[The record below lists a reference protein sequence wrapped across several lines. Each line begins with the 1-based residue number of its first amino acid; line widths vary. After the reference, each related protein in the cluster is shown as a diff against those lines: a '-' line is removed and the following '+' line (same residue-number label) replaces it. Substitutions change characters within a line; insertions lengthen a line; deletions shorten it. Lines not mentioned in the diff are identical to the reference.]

1 MVKYVLVSDTTL
13 SNEYRNFPL
22 LDFLSCVP
30 TNLIPSSIYN
40 YLKGKP
46 PPAING
52 RASRSPYPVRKIEA
66 ALLQENTTEQVVVPH
81 DDYIESFIDQDTEVI
96 GISTMDPFGI
106 GPLTMSFPVFF
117 GLPHSP
123 YVKKEFETLV
133 ARINRA
139 RKGTKAKL
147 VVGGPGVWEAMVFP
161 EELDRLGI
169 DYAFQGEG
177 DDIACILF
185 KEIAEDSF
193 SSNIFSKGFQTFD
206 AGFHKVYS
214 SHSKF
219 LSRSLYSKQFSRI
232 EETPEIKN
240 PSIKGLIE
248 VMRGCG
254 IGCDFCEVTLRP
266 LRYYP
271 SEKVTREAAVN
282 VRGGLKNAWLQSD
295 EIFAYKHGKNFEPN
309 FDALEELFSAVIGT
323 PGVQYTNP
331 THGRISVPA
340 AYPDLIAKLSKIIG
354 AGPSNLIGIQVGLE
368 TGSERLA
375 KIHMP
380 SKTLP
385 LRIGSDG
392 QWRQIVWQGTHNLNL
407 YHWRPAF
414 TVQVGQPDEIA
425 EDNWETVE
433 LINWMSNSES
443 AGKPFEFSVT
453 PVQNVPLGIMKSKEF
468 AQLEPNESQ
477 LAVYYAA
484 YKHLA
489 KVAKRNVAARNGK
502 NQLTQLGTALILAFG
517 GWFTYKYIKRTCEKR
532 GVNTDK
538 IDNMMR
544 KYERQHPFGATA

>member
-1 MVKYVLVSDTTL
+1 MAKYVLISDTTL

-30 TNLIPSSIYN
+30 TNLIPQSIYS
-40 YLKGKP
+40 YLKGRP
-46 PPAING
+46 PPAIQG
-52 RASRSPYPVRKIEA
+52 RASKSPYPLRKIEA
-66 ALLQENTTEQVVVPH
+66 ALLQEHSENDVVIPH
-81 DDYIESFIDQDTEVI
+81 EDYIECFIGKDTEVI

-123 YVKKEFETLV
+123 YVKLEFEALV
-133 ARINRA
+133 RRVNKA

-147 VVGGPGVWEAMVFP
+147 VVAGPGVWEAMVFP

-169 DYAFQGEG
+169 DFAFQGEG
-177 DDIACILF
+177 DDIACVLF

-193 SSNIFSKGFQTFD
+193 SNTVFSKGFQTFD
-206 AGFHKVYS
+206 AGFHKTWAP
-214 SHSKF
+214 HDRF
-219 LSRSLYSKQFSRI
+219 LSRNLFSKQFP
-232 EETPEIKN
+232 TVDEISEIRN
-240 PSIKGLIE
+240 PSIKSLIE

-271 SEKVTREAAVN
+271 PAKVSREASVN
-282 VRGGLKNAWLQSD
+282 ANAGSESAWLQTD
-295 EIFAYKHGKNFEPN
+295 EIFAYEHGRNFAPN
-309 FDALEELFSAVIGT
+309 FDALEDLFSTVMAVKGIKR
-323 PGVQYTNP
+323 TNP

-340 AYPDLIAKLSKIIG
+340 GFPDLIAKLSKIIG
-354 AGPSNLIGIQVGLE
+354 AGPSNRIGIQVGLE

-392 QWRQIVWQGTHNLNL
+392 GWAQIVWEGTHNLNVN
-407 YHWRPAF
+407 YWRPAF
-414 TVQVGQPDEIA
+414 TVQVGQADEVP

-433 LINWMSNSES
+433 LINWMSYSE
-443 AGKPFEFSVT
+443 AGGRPFEFSVT
-453 PVQNVPLGIMKSKEF
+453 PVQNVPLGIMKSKKF
-468 AQLEPNESQ
+468 SQLTPNESQ

-489 KVAKRNVAARNGK
+489 KVAQRNVTVDNGG
-502 NQLTQLGTALILAFG
+502 NRIRQLGTATILAFG
-517 GWFTYKYIKRTCEKR
+517 GWFTYRYIKRVCEKR
-532 GVNTDK
+532 GLDIGKVDRMAMK
-538 IDNMMR
+538 HSAASI
-544 KYERQHPFGATA
+544 GA

>member
-1 MVKYVLVSDTTL
+1 MAKYVLISDTTL

-30 TNLIPSSIYN
+30 TNLIPSSIYD

-66 ALLQENTTEQVVVPH
+66 ALLQENTIEQVVVPH

-106 GPLTMSFPVFF
+106 GPLTMSFPVLF

-206 AGFHKVYS
+206 VGFHKVYS
-214 SHSKF
+214 SHSRF

-271 SEKVTREAAVN
+271 SEKVS
-282 VRGGLKNAWLQSD
+282 K
-295 EIFAYKHGKNFEPN
+295 GK
-309 FDALEELFSAVIGT
+309 
-323 PGVQYTNP
+323 
-331 THGRISVPA
+331 
-340 AYPDLIAKLSKIIG
+340 
-354 AGPSNLIGIQVGLE
+354 
-368 TGSERLA
+368 
-375 KIHMP
+375 
-380 SKTLP
+380 
-385 LRIGSDG
+385 
-392 QWRQIVWQGTHNLNL
+392 
-407 YHWRPAF
+407 
-414 TVQVGQPDEIA
+414 
-425 EDNWETVE
+425 
-433 LINWMSNSES
+433 
-443 AGKPFEFSVT
+443 
-453 PVQNVPLGIMKSKEF
+453 
-468 AQLEPNESQ
+468 
-477 LAVYYAA
+477 
-484 YKHLA
+484 
-489 KVAKRNVAARNGK
+489 
-502 NQLTQLGTALILAFG
+502 
-517 GWFTYKYIKRTCEKR
+517 
-532 GVNTDK
+532 
-538 IDNMMR
+538 
-544 KYERQHPFGATA
+544 